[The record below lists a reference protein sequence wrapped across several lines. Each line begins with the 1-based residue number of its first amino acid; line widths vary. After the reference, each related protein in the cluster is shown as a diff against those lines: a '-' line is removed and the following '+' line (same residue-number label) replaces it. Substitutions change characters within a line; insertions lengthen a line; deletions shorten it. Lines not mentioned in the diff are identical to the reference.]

1 MTELTPVQPVPQ
13 APIAVTGA
21 TGYVGGRLVPAL
33 LDAGYRVRCIARE
46 PRKLEERSWRRRPGV
61 TVERSDL
68 SDPIALTEQLR
79 GCSAAYYLVHSMQVS
94 GKEYAERD
102 RMLAEVFAKSAAAA
116 GVRRIVYLGG
126 LGELGQGLSE
136 HLSSRRQVEQV
147 LASTGVP
154 VTSFRAAMI
163 IGSGSASFEIL
174 RYLVERLPVM
184 VTPSWVKTES
194 QPVAIADVLHWM
206 VRCLSVPETA
216 GRTLEIGGQDV
227 LPYRELMRI
236 MADELGLRKRVI
248 IPLPVLTPRLSS
260 GWISLVTPVSYRIA
274 RPLADGLRNR
284 VVVTSDL
291 VQRLMPHSAMSTR
304 EAIHKA
310 LERVRTNT
318 VDTRWSVAGPVS
330 GDPDWAGGTVFADE
344 RSIIIAAPPERVFQ
358 AVCRIGGGHGWYAGD
373 LLWRI
378 RGWMDTLV
386 GGPGL
391 RRGRRDPDR
400 VEFGETLD
408 FWRVVGL
415 ERGRTLSLL
424 AEMKL
429 PGVALLNFSMKPA
442 ASSGSTS
449 LTMTARF
456 RPKGI
461 LGILY
466 WYSVLPLHNLVFGG
480 MLRGIK
486 REAERMDPV
495 LADRPVSSEPRT
507 SGYGRARLWLGISAV
522 GTMVVLATLAL
533 AFGLPSRASDL
544 FAPSLGGQALLLVAF
559 LLAYAAIQLPFDV
572 LGGYILPR
580 RYGRHHPPLITFA
593 ARLLRGVMAHTLLLA
608 FIGIGLLLMGRS
620 FGSLGVIGVCG
631 LLSLALLATRLP
643 LARMFSKLQEST
655 MNKRAVRSEPSQL
668 PVDFVASDDEG
679 FTGGI
684 TGVLRPH
691 RVLMPQRWLQELG
704 QPGIAVVTRR
714 RELAVRTGSWARG
727 RLLALGFTLFGVVL
741 AAFIVGSARIGT
753 GEGIITFSLVFTLWS
768 FIGLLTL
775 PTPSRAGVAE
785 VDAGLRASGIDP
797 VLIDETIR
805 KLDTLQDTEPERPVG
820 VEAIFHPVPSVR
832 SRIEGPMNRNPLGF
846 VDAAR
851 TSVFL
856 SGAGLGL
863 LGRAVHCNCGRPA
876 LWVFLPSD

>member
-1 MTELTPVQPVPQ
+1 MEQPPVQPVL
-13 APIAVTGA
+13 APLVAVTGA

-33 LDAGYRVRCIARE
+33 LAAGYRVRCFARE
-46 PRKLEERSWRRRPGV
+46 PRKLEERSWRRSPGV

-68 SDPIALTEQLR
+68 SDPTTLTDQLR

-94 GKEYAERD
+94 EREYAQRD

-116 GVRRIVYLGG
+116 GVRRMVYLGG

-174 RYLVERLPVM
+174 RYLVERLPIM

-194 QPVAIADVLHWM
+194 QPIAIADVLHWL

-216 GRTLEIGGQDV
+216 GKTLEIGGADV
-227 LPYRELMRI
+227 LPYHKLMRI
-236 MADELGLRKRVI
+236 MAEELGLHRRVI
-248 IPLPVLTPRLSS
+248 IPLPLLTPRLSS

-291 VQRLMPHSAMSTR
+291 VQRLMPHLAMGTR
-304 EAIHKA
+304 EAIHNA
-310 LERVRTNT
+310 LEGVRGNA
-318 VDTRWSVAGPVS
+318 VDTRWSVAGPVP

-344 RSIIIAAPPERVFQ
+344 RSIIIAAQPEQVFQ

-415 ERGRTLSLL
+415 ERGRTLALL

-442 ASSGSTS
+442 ASSGCTS

-466 WYSVLPLHNLVFGG
+466 WYCVLPLHNLVFGG

-486 REAERMDPV
+486 REAERRDPV
-495 LADRPVSSEPRT
+495 LTARPVSSKPRA
-507 SGYGRARLWLGISAV
+507 SGYGRARLWLGISGV
-522 GTMVVLATLAL
+522 GTMVAFSGVAL
-533 AFGLPSRASDL
+533 AIGLPSRASGL
-544 FAPSLGGQALLLVAF
+544 FAPSFRGQALMLVAF
-559 LLAYAAIQLPFDV
+559 LVAYVAIQFPFDV
-572 LGGYILPR
+572 LGGYVLPR
-580 RYGRHHPPLITFA
+580 RFGRHHLQPLKFA
-593 ARLLRGVMAHTLLLA
+593 GKLLRGVAAHTLLLA
-608 FIGIGLLLMGRS
+608 LIGAGLLLAGRT
-620 FGSLGVIGVCG
+620 LGVPGVVGACA
-631 LLSLALLATRLP
+631 LSSLALLATRLP
-643 LARMFSKLQEST
+643 LARIFSPLRRST
-655 MNKRAVRSEPSQL
+655 IDKSAVQSEPSQL
-668 PVDFVASDDEG
+668 PTEFLASDDEG

-684 TGVLRPH
+684 IGVLRP
-691 RVLMPQRWLQELG
+691 RRALMPERWLQELG
-704 QPGIAVVTRR
+704 QPGITVVTRR

-727 RLLALGFTLFGVVL
+727 RLLAVVFTLLGVVL
-741 AAFIVGSARIGT
+741 AAFVVGPARIGT

-785 VDAGLRASGIDP
+785 VDAGLRASGIDAD
-797 VLIDETIR
+797 LIDETIR
-805 KLDTLQDTEPERPVG
+805 KLDTLQDAEPERPVG

-832 SRIEGPMNRNPLGF
+832 SRIEGPMNRNPRGF
-846 VDAAR
+846 LDAAR
-851 TSVFL
+851 SSVFL
-856 SGAGLGL
+856 SAAGLGL

-876 LWVFLPSD
+876 LWIFLPSD